1 MALLKRYGNTS
12 QKKVKEIRVLFVADN
27 MNGSERLALKP
38 VFHFLVSKKVS
49 LILTKHELP
58 P

>member
-1 MALLKRYGNTS
+1 M
-12 QKKVKEIRVLFVADN
+12 FVADN

-49 LILTKHELP
+49 PILTKHELP